1 MAQLTLN
8 NEETLKLKKILESYL
23 SDLRMEVADT
33 DRKEYRDELKEEE
46 SFLKDMIGRLGEQ
59 QGSHLF

>member
-33 DRKEYRDELKEEE
+33 DRKEYRDELKVEEA
-46 SFLKDMIGRLGEQ
+46 FLKDMIDKLSEQ

>member
-46 SFLKDMIGRLGEQ
+46 SFLKDMIGRLSEQ